1 MAPPFEKGV
10 PLGGNQVRMKESDK
24 RRFRER
30 IGKLY
35 PKCGEEQLAALVPSN
50 KSVALF
56 SAKLMLGGGGG
67 GDNNNASG
75 KGRDATR
82 CSRAGRVRL
91 YFYLFID
98 PVPS

>member
-1 MAPPFEKGV
+1 MILNLWVVHSHRPLALFHSSSMAPPFEKGV

-56 SAKLMLGGGGG
+56 SA
-67 GDNNNASG
+67 N
-75 KGRDATR
+75 
-82 CSRAGRVRL
+82 
-91 YFYLFID
+91 
-98 PVPS
+98 

>member
-67 GDNNNASG
+67 GGGDNNASG
-75 KGRDATR
+75 KGDELTSADG
-82 CSRAGRVRL
+82 CPG
-91 YFYLFID
+91 
-98 PVPS
+98 